1 MITKRQ
7 ESIGIK
13 QVIRYEWMQ
22 QTTNLLLA
30 GLDAQTI
37 RQELHEYLAD
47 KKGNGT
53 IGHRSTQT
61 RKFAVGN
68 LMTIWVT
75 PAKELLPF
83 RDAALEMIQEHPKQA
98 AAVHWS
104 MISAA
109 YPFWFTVARQT
120 GRLLAL
126 QQQVTHNQIV
136 KRLKEHYGD
145 RQTVS
150 RYAQYV
156 IRSFVAWKVLH
167 DTGTMGCYEKAN
179 NPRKLDADLAI
190 LMIESALFT
199 MPDKKCALGL
209 LINNPAFFPYQL
221 PIMTAEYISEYNK
234 RIIVDYKGFE
244 DDIVS
249 LHSM

>member
-13 QVIRYEWMQ
+13 QVIRFEWMQ

-30 GLDAQTI
+30 GLDAPTI
-37 RQELHEYLAD
+37 RQELQAYLSD
-47 KKGNGT
+47 KKGNGA
-53 IGHRSTQT
+53 IGPRSEQT
-61 RKFAVGN
+61 RNFAVGN

-75 PAKELLPF
+75 PVKELLPF
-83 RDAALEMIQEHPKQA
+83 RDAALEMIHKHPGQA
-98 AAVHWS
+98 AAIHWS

-109 YPFWFTVARQT
+109 YPFWFNVARQT
-120 GRLLAL
+120 GLLLAL

-156 IRSFVAWKVLH
+156 IRSFVAWEVLH
-167 DTGTMGCYEKAN
+167 DSGTMGCYEKAN
-179 NPRKLDADLAI
+179 IQKILDTDLAI

-209 LINNPAFFPYQL
+209 LINNPAFFPFQL

-249 LHSM
+249 LRSV